1 MTLIKRSDKG
11 QALTY
16 EEMDG
21 NFTHLGGDGTYQ
33 FPSTDGAANQVLVT
47 NGEGQLEFRDQ
58 LDIDFSDTDIKGSV
72 YADDST
78 LLVNAREGTI
88 PSEVLTGTAEIDVIG
103 NITGDVIGNVTGDV
117 IGSVFADDSTELVN
131 AIDGTINLNTTSITS
146 LLDVDYS
153 SPTAGDVL
161 KWDGTKW
168 SAQPESGAAV
178 SASNADLLD
187 GFDSPYFL
195 DATNLTN
202 VTVIL
207 QQVYP
212 IGSIYVNASNSNNPA
227 TLLGF
232 GTWVAFGGG
241 RVPVGYVDGGDVDGD
256 YGTAEGTGGGKETTL
271 TPYQL
276 PDHGHRIYDTTYVDP
291 SLSSV
296 NYASHKAVNIS
307 NSNGQYRLNS
317 QQSGNPPLIE
327 QSLYDGNTPIGDQ
340 LSVDL
345 RQPYI
350 TVYMWKRTA

>member
-11 QALTY
+11 EALTY

-58 LDIDFSDTDIKGSV
+58 LDVDFSDTDIKGSV

-103 NITGDVIGNVTGDV
+103 NVTGNLIGNTTGTHSGNV
-117 IGSVFADDSTELVN
+117 IADDSTVLVE
-131 AIDGTINLNTTSITS
+131 AYSGTINLNTTSITS

-195 DATNLTN
+195 DANNFTN

-212 IGSIYVNASNSNNPA
+212 IGSIYVNASNSTNPA

-241 RVPVGYVDGGDVDGD
+241 RVPVGYVAGGDVDGD
-256 YGTAEGTGGGKETTL
+256 YGEAELEGGGKETTL

-276 PDHGHRIYDTTYVDP
+276 PDHGHRIYDTTLVDP
-291 SLSSV
+291 ALSTE
-296 NYASHKAVNIS
+296 NYSSHRAVSIIRAS
-307 NSNGQYRLNS
+307 GQYRLNS
-317 QQSGNPPLIE
+317 QSPDVPLIE
-327 QSLYDGNTPIGDQ
+327 QSIYDGSTPRGDQ